1 MGKVRNLLFGMIIL
15 IITDSMREI
24 NILMMNQR
32 FIVFQIILENFLV
45 LYQVCINLSLL
56 RSK

>member
-15 IITDSMREI
+15 IITDSMREM

>member
-1 MGKVRNLLFGMIIL
+1 MGKVRNLLFGMISL
-15 IITDSMREI
+15 IITDSMEEM

-32 FIVFQIILENFLV
+32 FILFQIILENFLG